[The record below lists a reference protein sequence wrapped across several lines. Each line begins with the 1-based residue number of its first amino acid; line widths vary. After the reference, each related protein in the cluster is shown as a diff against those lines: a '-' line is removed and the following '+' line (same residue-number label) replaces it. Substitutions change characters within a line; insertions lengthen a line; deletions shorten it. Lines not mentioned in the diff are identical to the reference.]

1 MNRDKS
7 NTDSLACSGDK
18 MGPGLGET
26 PIHIVH
32 NILTLITL
40 PTFD

>member
-26 PIHIVH
+26 STHIVH
-32 NILTLITL
+32 TH
-40 PTFD
+40 FDNTTNF